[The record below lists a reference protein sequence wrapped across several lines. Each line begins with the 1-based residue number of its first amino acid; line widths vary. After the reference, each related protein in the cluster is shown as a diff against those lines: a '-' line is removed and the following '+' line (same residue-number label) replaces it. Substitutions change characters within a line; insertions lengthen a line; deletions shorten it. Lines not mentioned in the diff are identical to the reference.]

1 MITTTKDIMKKLA
14 SWLKE
19 QKITEVEAV
28 ISDFT
33 GIARGKIMPSNKFI
47 AEKGIRLPESV
58 LIQGVTGDYVDD
70 EIYDDLISAAEI
82 DMILKPDESAVHMV
96 PWALEPTALV
106 IHDCYDKQGNLISM
120 APRTV
125 LKNVLALYEAKGW
138 TPVVAPELEFYL
150 TKRTANPDHPLQ
162 PPIGRSGRPESGR
175 QSYSIDAANEYD
187 PLFEDV
193 YDWCEEQGLD
203 VDTLIHEEGAA
214 QMEINFRHGD
224 ALSLADQVFVFKRT
238 VREAALKHDIN
249 ATFMAKPIS
258 HEPGSSMHLHQSFL
272 DKDGNNIFSNKDGS
286 PTKMLYHYIGGL
298 QKYVCE
304 SMPLFAPNV
313 NSYRRFLSNTS
324 APVNLAWGID
334 NRTVSLRV
342 PESSGKNLRVE
353 NRLAG
358 ADANPYLAFAG
369 SLLCGYL
376 GMINEIEPSE
386 AIAGNA
392 YEDSK
397 DKRLPLNL
405 EEALALMEQSEILKE
420 TLGSLFVRSYV
431 EVKRAEYQN
440 FKEVISSW
448 EREYLQMTV

>member
-1 MITTTKDIMKKLA
+1 MKKLA

-19 QKITEVEAV
+19 QRITEVEAV

-33 GIARGKIMPSNKFI
+33 GIARGKIMPSSKFI

-70 EIYDDLISAAEI
+70 EIYYELMNAAEI

-106 IHDCYDKQGNLISM
+106 IHDCYDKQGNLINM
-120 APRTV
+120 APRAV
-125 LKNVLALYEAKGW
+125 LKNVLALYQAKGW
-138 TPVVAPELEFYL
+138 QPVVAPELEFYL

-162 PPIGRSGRPESGR
+162 PPVGRSGRPESGR

-224 ALSLADQVFVFKRT
+224 ALSLADQVFIFKRT

-258 HEPGSSMHLHQSFL
+258 GEPGSSMHLHQSIL
-272 DKDGNNIFSNKDGS
+272 DKKGKNIFSNGDGS
-286 PTKMLYHYIGGL
+286 PSKMIYHYIGGL

-304 SMPLFAPNV
+304 AMPLFAPNV
-313 NSYRRFLSNTS
+313 NSYRRFLRDTS

-334 NRTVSLRV
+334 NRTVSLRI
-342 PESSGKNLRVE
+342 PDSSAANRRVE

-358 ADANPYLAFAG
+358 ADANPYLAFAA

-376 GMINEIEPSE
+376 GMINEEKPTE
-386 AIAGNA
+386 AVTGNA
-392 YEDSK
+392 SDDSN

-405 EEALALMEQSEILKE
+405 EEALELMEQSDILKE
-420 TLGSLFVRSYV
+420 TLGRRFVRSYV
-431 EVKRAEYQN
+431 EVKRTEYQH
-440 FKEVISSW
+440 FKEIISSW

>member
-1 MITTTKDIMKKLA
+1 MKKLS

-19 QKITEVEAV
+19 HKITEVEAV
-28 ISDFT
+28 IADFT
-33 GIARGKIMPSNKFI
+33 GIARGKIMPSSKFI
-47 AEKGIRLPESV
+47 AEKGIRLPEDI

-70 EIYDDLISAAEI
+70 DLYPELMNAAEI
-82 DMILKPDESAVHMV
+82 DMVLRPDESAVHKV

-106 IHDCYDKQGNLISM
+106 IHDCYDKQGNLIDI

-125 LKNVLALYEAKGW
+125 LKNVLALYKAKGW

-150 TKRTANPDHPLQ
+150 TERTANPDYPLR
-162 PPIGRSGRPESGR
+162 PPVGRSGRAESGR
-175 QSYSIDAANEYD
+175 QSYSIDAVNEYD

-203 VDTLIHEEGAA
+203 VDTLTHEAGTA

-224 ALSLADQVFVFKRT
+224 ALSLADQIFIFKRT
-238 VREAALKHDIN
+238 VREAALKHNID

-258 HEPGSSMHLHQSFL
+258 GEPGSSMHLHQSIL
-272 DKDGNNIFSNKDGS
+272 DRQGRNIFADEGGK
-286 PTKMLYHYIGGL
+286 PTKMLYHYVGGL
-298 QKYVCE
+298 QKHVSE
-304 SMPLFAPNV
+304 AMPLFAPNV
-313 NSYRRFLSNTS
+313 NSYRRFLRDTS

-334 NRTVSLRV
+334 NRTVSLRI
-342 PESSGKNLRVE
+342 PGSSGTNLRVE

-358 ADANPYLAFAG
+358 ADANPYLAFAA

-376 GMINEIEPSE
+376 GMIGEIEPTPAVTGS
-386 AIAGNA
+386 AF
-392 YEDSK
+392 EDSN

-405 EEALALMEQSEILKE
+405 EEALALMEQSDILKE
-420 TLGSLFVRSYV
+420 TLGTMFVRSYV

-448 EREYLQMTV
+448 ERKYLQRTV

>member
-1 MITTTKDIMKKLA
+1 MKKLA

-19 QKITEVEAV
+19 QRITEVEAV

-33 GIARGKIMPSNKFI
+33 GIARGKIMPSSKFI

-70 EIYDDLISAAEI
+70 EIYYELMNAAEI

-120 APRTV
+120 APRAV
-125 LKNVLALYEAKGW
+125 LKNVLALYQAKGW
-138 TPVVAPELEFYL
+138 KPVVAPELEFYL

-162 PPIGRSGRPESGR
+162 PPVGRSGRPESGR

-224 ALSLADQVFVFKRT
+224 ALSLADQVFIFKRT

-258 HEPGSSMHLHQSFL
+258 GEPGSSMHLHQSIL
-272 DKDGNNIFSNKDGS
+272 DKKGNNIFSNEDGS
-286 PTKMLYHYIGGL
+286 PNKKIFHYIGGL
-298 QKYVCE
+298 QKYVSE
-304 SMPLFAPNV
+304 AMPLFAPNV
-313 NSYRRFLSNTS
+313 NSYRRFLRDTS

-334 NRTVSLRV
+334 NRTVSLRI
-342 PESSGKNLRVE
+342 PDSSAANRRVE

-358 ADANPYLAFAG
+358 ADANPYLAFAA

-376 GMINEIEPSE
+376 GMINEEKPTE
-386 AIAGNA
+386 AVTGNA
-392 YEDSK
+392 SDDSN

-405 EEALALMEQSEILKE
+405 EEALELMEQSDILKE
-420 TLGSLFVRSYV
+420 TLGRRFVRSYV
-431 EVKRAEYQN
+431 EVKRAEYQH
-440 FKEVISSW
+440 FKEIISSW

>member
-1 MITTTKDIMKKLA
+1 MKKLA
-14 SWLKE
+14 SWLKA
-19 QKITEVEAV
+19 QRITEVEAV

-33 GIARGKIMPSNKFI
+33 GIARGKIMPSSKFI
-47 AEKGIRLPESV
+47 AEKGIRLPESL

-70 EIYDDLISAAEI
+70 EIYYELMNAAEI

-120 APRTV
+120 APRAV

-138 TPVVAPELEFYL
+138 KPVVAPELEFYL

-162 PPIGRSGRPESGR
+162 PPVGRSGRPESGR

-193 YDWCEEQGLD
+193 YDWSEQQGLD

-224 ALSLADQVFVFKRT
+224 ALSLADQVFIFKRT
-238 VREAALKHDIN
+238 VREAALKHKIN

-258 HEPGSSMHLHQSFL
+258 GEPGSSMHLHQSIL
-272 DKDGNNIFSNKDGS
+272 DKQGNNIFSNEDGS
-286 PTKMLYHYIGGL
+286 PSKMIYHYIGGL
-298 QKYVCE
+298 QQYVSE
-304 SMPLFAPNV
+304 AMPLFAPNV
-313 NSYRRFLSNTS
+313 NSYRRFLRDTS

-334 NRTVSLRV
+334 NRTVSLRI
-342 PESSGKNLRVE
+342 PDSSPANRRVE

-358 ADANPYLAFAG
+358 ADANPYLAFAA

-376 GMINEIEPSE
+376 GMVNAAEPTQ
-386 AIAGNA
+386 AVTGNA
-392 YEDSK
+392 SDDSN

-405 EEALALMEQSEILKE
+405 EEALELMEQSEILKK
-420 TLGSLFVRSYV
+420 TLGRRFVRSYV
-431 EVKRAEYQN
+431 EVKRTEYQN
-440 FKEVISSW
+440 FKEIISSW

>member
-1 MITTTKDIMKKLA
+1 MKKLA
-14 SWLKE
+14 SWLKA
-19 QKITEVEAV
+19 QRITEVEAV

-33 GIARGKIMPSNKFI
+33 GIARGKIMPSSKFI
-47 AEKGIRLPESV
+47 AEKGIRLPESL

-70 EIYDDLISAAEI
+70 EIYYELMNAAEI

-120 APRTV
+120 APRAV

-138 TPVVAPELEFYL
+138 KPVVAPELEFYL

-162 PPIGRSGRPESGR
+162 PPVGRSGRPESGR

-193 YDWCEEQGLD
+193 YNWCEQQGLD

-224 ALSLADQVFVFKRT
+224 ALSLADQVFIFKRT
-238 VREAALKHDIN
+238 VREAALKHEIN

-258 HEPGSSMHLHQSFL
+258 GEPGSSMHLHQSIL
-272 DKDGNNIFSNKDGS
+272 DKHGNNIFSNEDGS
-286 PTKMLYHYIGGL
+286 PSKMIYHYIGGL
-298 QKYVCE
+298 QQYVSE
-304 SMPLFAPNV
+304 AMPLFAPNV
-313 NSYRRFLSNTS
+313 NSYRRFLRDTS

-334 NRTVSLRV
+334 NRTVSLRI
-342 PESSGKNLRVE
+342 PDSSPANRRVE

-358 ADANPYLAFAG
+358 ADANPYLAFAA

-376 GMINEIEPSE
+376 GMINAAEPTQ
-386 AIAGNA
+386 AVTGNA
-392 YEDSK
+392 SDDSN

-405 EEALALMEQSEILKE
+405 EEALELMEQSEILKK
-420 TLGSLFVRSYV
+420 TLGRRFVRSYV
-431 EVKRAEYQN
+431 EVKRTEYQN
-440 FKEVISSW
+440 FKGIISSW

>member
-1 MITTTKDIMKKLA
+1 MKKLA
-14 SWLKE
+14 SWLKA
-19 QKITEVEAV
+19 QRITEVEAV

-33 GIARGKIMPSNKFI
+33 GIARGKIMPSSKFI
-47 AEKGIRLPESV
+47 AEKGIRLPESL
-58 LIQGVTGDYVDD
+58 LIQGVTGDYVED
-70 EIYDDLISAAEI
+70 EIYYELMNAAEI

-120 APRTV
+120 APRAV

-138 TPVVAPELEFYL
+138 KPVVAPELEFYL

-162 PPIGRSGRPESGR
+162 PPVGRSGRPESGR

-193 YDWCEEQGLD
+193 YNWCEQQGLD

-224 ALSLADQVFVFKRT
+224 ALSLADQVFIFKRT
-238 VREAALKHDIN
+238 VREAALKHEIN

-258 HEPGSSMHLHQSFL
+258 GEPGSSMHLHQSIL
-272 DKDGNNIFSNKDGS
+272 DKQGNNIFSNEDDS
-286 PTKMLYHYIGGL
+286 PSKMIYHYIGGL
-298 QKYVCE
+298 QQYVSE
-304 SMPLFAPNV
+304 AMPLFAPNV
-313 NSYRRFLSNTS
+313 NSYRRFLRDTS

-334 NRTVSLRV
+334 NRTVSLRI
-342 PESSGKNLRVE
+342 PDSSPANRRVE

-358 ADANPYLAFAG
+358 ADANPYLAFAA

-376 GMINEIEPSE
+376 GMINAAEPTQ
-386 AIAGNA
+386 AVTGNA
-392 YEDSK
+392 SDDSN

-405 EEALALMEQSEILKE
+405 EEALELMEQSEILKK
-420 TLGSLFVRSYV
+420 TLGRRFVRSYV
-431 EVKRAEYQN
+431 EVKRTEYQN
-440 FKEVISSW
+440 FKGIISSW

>member
-1 MITTTKDIMKKLA
+1 MKKLA
-14 SWLKE
+14 SWLKA
-19 QKITEVEAV
+19 QRITEVEAV

-33 GIARGKIMPSNKFI
+33 GIARGKIMPSSKFI
-47 AEKGIRLPESV
+47 AEKGIRLPESL

-70 EIYDDLISAAEI
+70 EIYYELMNAAEI

-120 APRTV
+120 APRAV

-138 TPVVAPELEFYL
+138 KPVVAPELEFYL

-162 PPIGRSGRPESGR
+162 PPVGRSGRPESGR

-193 YDWCEEQGLD
+193 YDWCEQQGLD

-224 ALSLADQVFVFKRT
+224 ALSLADQVFIFKRT
-238 VREAALKHDIN
+238 VREAALKHEIN

-258 HEPGSSMHLHQSFL
+258 GEPGSSMHLHQSIL
-272 DKDGNNIFSNKDGS
+272 DKQGNNIFSNEDGS
-286 PTKMLYHYIGGL
+286 PSKMISHYIGGL
-298 QKYVCE
+298 QQYVSE
-304 SMPLFAPNV
+304 AMPLFAPNV
-313 NSYRRFLSNTS
+313 NSYRRFLRDTS

-334 NRTVSLRV
+334 NRTVSLRI
-342 PESSGKNLRVE
+342 PDSSPANRRVE

-358 ADANPYLAFAG
+358 ADANPYLAFAA

-376 GMINEIEPSE
+376 GMVNAAEPTQ
-386 AIAGNA
+386 AVTGNA
-392 YEDSK
+392 SDDSN

-405 EEALALMEQSEILKE
+405 EEALELMEQSEILKK
-420 TLGSLFVRSYV
+420 TLGRRFVRSYV
-431 EVKRAEYQN
+431 EVKRTEYQN
-440 FKEVISSW
+440 FKEIISSW

>member
-1 MITTTKDIMKKLA
+1 MKKLA
-14 SWLKE
+14 SWLKA
-19 QKITEVEAV
+19 QRITEVEAV

-33 GIARGKIMPSNKFI
+33 GIARGKIMPSSKFI
-47 AEKGIRLPESV
+47 AEKGIRLPESL

-70 EIYDDLISAAEI
+70 EIYYELMNAAEI

-120 APRTV
+120 APRAV

-138 TPVVAPELEFYL
+138 KPVVAPELEFYL

-162 PPIGRSGRPESGR
+162 PPVGRSGRPESGR

-193 YDWCEEQGLD
+193 YDWCEQQGLD

-224 ALSLADQVFVFKRT
+224 ALSLADQVFIFKRT
-238 VREAALKHDIN
+238 VREAALKHEIN

-258 HEPGSSMHLHQSFL
+258 GEPGSSMHLHQSIL
-272 DKDGNNIFSNKDGS
+272 DKHGNNIFSNEDGS
-286 PTKMLYHYIGGL
+286 PSKMIYHYIGGL
-298 QKYVCE
+298 QQYVSE
-304 SMPLFAPNV
+304 AMPLFAPNV
-313 NSYRRFLSNTS
+313 NSYRRFLRDTS

-334 NRTVSLRV
+334 NRTVSLRI
-342 PESSGKNLRVE
+342 PDSSPANRRVE

-358 ADANPYLAFAG
+358 ADANPYLAFAA

-376 GMINEIEPSE
+376 GMINAAEPTQ
-386 AIAGNA
+386 AVTGNA
-392 YEDSK
+392 SDDSN

-405 EEALALMEQSEILKE
+405 EEALELMEQSEILKK
-420 TLGSLFVRSYV
+420 TLGRRFVRSYV
-431 EVKRAEYQN
+431 EVKRTEYQN
-440 FKEVISSW
+440 FKGIISSW

>member
-1 MITTTKDIMKKLA
+1 MKKLA

-19 QKITEVEAV
+19 QRITEVEAV

-33 GIARGKIMPSNKFI
+33 GIARGKIMPSSKFI

-70 EIYDDLISAAEI
+70 EIYYELMSAAEI

-120 APRTV
+120 APRAV

-162 PPIGRSGRPESGR
+162 PPVGRSGRPESGR

-203 VDTLIHEEGAA
+203 IDTLIHEEGAA

-258 HEPGSSMHLHQSFL
+258 GEPGSSMHLHQSIL
-272 DKDGNNIFSNKDGS
+272 DKKGNNIFSNEDGS
-286 PTKMLYHYIGGL
+286 PNKMIYHYIGGL
-298 QKYVCE
+298 QKYVSE
-304 SMPLFAPNV
+304 AMPLFAPNV
-313 NSYRRFLSNTS
+313 NSYRRFLRDTS

-334 NRTVSLRV
+334 NRTVSLRI
-342 PESSGKNLRVE
+342 PDSSAAARRVE

-358 ADANPYLAFAG
+358 ADANPYLAFAA

-376 GMINEIEPSE
+376 GMINEIEPTE
-386 AIAGNA
+386 AVTGNA
-392 YEDSK
+392 SEDSN

-405 EEALALMEQSEILKE
+405 EEALELMEQSEILKE
-420 TLGSLFVRSYV
+420 TLGTQFVRSYV

-440 FKEVISSW
+440 FKDIISSW

>member
-1 MITTTKDIMKKLA
+1 MKKLA
-14 SWLKE
+14 SWLKA
-19 QKITEVEAV
+19 QRVTEVEAV

-33 GIARGKIMPSNKFI
+33 GIARGKIMPSSKFI
-47 AEKGIRLPESV
+47 AEKGIRLPESL

-70 EIYDDLISAAEI
+70 EIYYELMNAAEI
-82 DMILKPDESAVHMV
+82 DMILKPDESAVHKV

-120 APRTV
+120 APRAV

-138 TPVVAPELEFYL
+138 KPVVAPELEFYL

-162 PPIGRSGRPESGR
+162 PPVGRSGRPESGR

-193 YDWCEEQGLD
+193 YDWCEQQGLD

-224 ALSLADQVFVFKRT
+224 ALSLADQVFIFKRT
-238 VREAALKHDIN
+238 VREAALKHEIN

-258 HEPGSSMHLHQSFL
+258 GEPGSSMHLHQSIL
-272 DKDGNNIFSNKDGS
+272 DQQGNNIFSNEDGS
-286 PTKMLYHYIGGL
+286 PSKMIYHYIGGL
-298 QKYVCE
+298 QQYVSE
-304 SMPLFAPNV
+304 AMPLFAPNV
-313 NSYRRFLSNTS
+313 NSYRRFLRDTS

-334 NRTVSLRV
+334 NRTVSLRI
-342 PESSGKNLRVE
+342 PDSSPANRRVE

-358 ADANPYLAFAG
+358 ADANPYLAFAA

-376 GMINEIEPSE
+376 GMVNAAEPTQ
-386 AIAGNA
+386 AVTGNA
-392 YEDSK
+392 SDDSN

-405 EEALALMEQSEILKE
+405 EEALELMEQSEILKK
-420 TLGSLFVRSYV
+420 TLGRRFVRSYV
-431 EVKRAEYQN
+431 EVKRTEYQN
-440 FKEVISSW
+440 FKEIISSW

>member
-1 MITTTKDIMKKLA
+1 MKKLA

-19 QKITEVEAV
+19 RKITEVEAV

-70 EIYDDLISAAEI
+70 EIYNELMSPAEI

-106 IHDCYDKQGNLISM
+106 IHDCYDKQGNLISI

-125 LKNVLALYEAKGW
+125 LKNVLALYEARGW

-150 TKRTANPDHPLQ
+150 TRRTANPDHPLQ
-162 PPIGRSGRPESGR
+162 PPVGRSGRPESGR

-203 VDTLIHEEGAA
+203 IDTLIHEEGAA
-214 QMEINFRHGD
+214 QMEINFRHGG

-258 HEPGSSMHLHQSFL
+258 GEPGSSMHLHQNVL
-272 DKDGNNIFSNKDGS
+272 DNKGKNIFSNEDGTAS
-286 PTKMLYHYIGGL
+286 KMIYHYIGGL
-298 QKYVCE
+298 QQYVSE
-304 SMPLFAPNV
+304 AMPLFAPNV
-313 NSYRRFLSNTS
+313 NSYRRFLRDTS

-334 NRTVSLRV
+334 NRTVSLRI
-342 PESSGKNLRVE
+342 PDSSAAGRRVE

-358 ADANPYLAFAG
+358 ADANPYLAFAA

-376 GMINEIEPSE
+376 GMINEAEPT
-386 AIAGNA
+386 AAVAGNA
-392 YEDSK
+392 SEDSN

-405 EEALALMEQSEILKE
+405 EEALELMEQSVILKE
-420 TLGSLFVRSYV
+420 TLGTQFVRSYV

-440 FKEVISSW
+440 FKEIISSW

>member
-1 MITTTKDIMKKLA
+1 MKKLA
-14 SWLKE
+14 SWLKA
-19 QKITEVEAV
+19 QRITEVEAV

-33 GIARGKIMPSNKFI
+33 GIARGKIMPSSKFI

-70 EIYDDLISAAEI
+70 EIYYELMNAAEI

-120 APRTV
+120 APRAV
-125 LKNVLALYEAKGW
+125 LKNVLALYQARGW
-138 TPVVAPELEFYL
+138 QPVVAPELEFYL

-162 PPIGRSGRPESGR
+162 PPVGRSGRPESGR

-258 HEPGSSMHLHQSFL
+258 GEPGSSMHLHQSIL
-272 DKDGNNIFSNKDGS
+272 DKKGNNIFSNDDGS
-286 PTKMLYHYIGGL
+286 PSKMIYHYIGGL
-298 QKYVCE
+298 QQYVSE
-304 SMPLFAPNV
+304 AMPLFAPNV
-313 NSYRRFLSNTS
+313 NSYRRFLRDTS

-334 NRTVSLRV
+334 NRTVSLRI
-342 PESSGKNLRVE
+342 PDSSAANRRVE

-358 ADANPYLAFAG
+358 ADANPYLAFAA

-376 GMINEIEPSE
+376 GMINKTEPTAAVS
-386 AIAGNA
+386 GNA
-392 YEDSK
+392 SDDSN

-405 EEALALMEQSEILKE
+405 EEALELMEQSNILKE
-420 TLGSLFVRSYV
+420 TLGTQFVRSYV
-431 EVKRAEYQN
+431 EVKRAEYQH
-440 FKEVISSW
+440 FKAIVSSW

>member
-1 MITTTKDIMKKLA
+1 MKKLS

-28 ISDFT
+28 FADFT
-33 GIARGKIMPSNKFI
+33 GIARGKIMPSSKFI
-47 AEKGIRLPESV
+47 AEKGIRLPEDI

-70 EIYDDLISAAEI
+70 DIYPELMNAAEI
-82 DMILKPDESAVHMV
+82 DMVLRPDESAVYKV

-106 IHDCYDKQGNLISM
+106 IHDCYDKQGNLIDI

-125 LKNVLALYEAKGW
+125 LKNVLALYQARGW

-150 TKRTANPDHPLQ
+150 TQRTTNPDYPLC
-162 PPIGRSGRPESGR
+162 PPIGRSGRAESGR
-175 QSYSIDAANEYD
+175 QSYSIDAVNEYD

-193 YDWCEEQGLD
+193 YDWCEEQELD
-203 VDTLIHEEGAA
+203 VDTLIHEAGTA

-238 VREAALKHDIN
+238 VREAALKHDID

-258 HEPGSSMHLHQSFL
+258 GEPGSSMHLHQSIL
-272 DKDGNNIFSNKDGS
+272 DRRGRNIFADQDGK
-286 PTKMLYHYIGGL
+286 PAKMLDYFIGGL
-298 QKYVCE
+298 QKYVSE
-304 SMPLFAPNV
+304 AMPLFAPNV
-313 NSYRRFLSNTS
+313 NSYRRFLRDTS

-334 NRTVSLRV
+334 NRTVSLRI
-342 PESSGKNLRVE
+342 PNSSAINRRIE

-358 ADANPYLAFAG
+358 ADANPYLAFAA

-376 GMINEIEPSE
+376 GMVGEIEPTA
-386 AIAGNA
+386 AITGNA
-392 YEDSK
+392 SDNSN

-405 EEALALMEQSEILKE
+405 EEALALMEQSDTLKE
-420 TLGSLFVRSYV
+420 TLGIKFVRSYV

-440 FKEVISSW
+440 FKEIISSW
-448 EREYLQMTV
+448 ERKYLQRTV

>member
-1 MITTTKDIMKKLA
+1 MKKLA

-33 GIARGKIMPSNKFI
+33 GIARGKIMPSNKFL
-47 AEKGIRLPESV
+47 AEKGIRLPESI

-70 EIYDDLISAAEI
+70 EIYDDLMDPAEV
-82 DMILKPDESAVHMV
+82 DMILKPDESAVHKI

-106 IHDCYDKQGNLISM
+106 IHDCYDKQGNLINT
-120 APRTV
+120 APRAV
-125 LKNVLALYEAKGW
+125 LKNVLALYQAKGW

-150 TKRTANPDHPLQ
+150 TQRSANPDHPLQ
-162 PPIGRSGRPESGR
+162 PPVGRSGRPESGR

-203 VDTLIHEEGAA
+203 IDTLIHEEGAA

-224 ALSLADQVFVFKRT
+224 ALSLADQVFLFKRT
-238 VREAALKHDIN
+238 VREAALKHGIN
-249 ATFMAKPIS
+249 ATFMAKPVS
-258 HEPGSSMHLHQSFL
+258 HEPGSSMHLHQSIL
-272 DKDGNNIFSNKDGS
+272 DKDGNNIFSNEDGS
-286 PTKMLYHYIGGL
+286 PSKLIDHYIGGL
-298 QKYVCE
+298 QTFVSE
-304 SMPLFAPNV
+304 SMALFAPNV
-313 NSYRRFLSNTS
+313 NSYRRFLSNAS

-342 PESSGKNLRVE
+342 PESTADSRRVE

-358 ADANPYLAFAG
+358 ADANPYLSFAA

-376 GMINEIEPSE
+376 GMINEIEPTE
-386 AIAGNA
+386 PETGNA
-392 YEDSK
+392 AEDSN

-405 EEALALMEQSEILKE
+405 EEALELMENSEILKE
-420 TLGSLFVRSYV
+420 TLGEHFVRCYV

-440 FKEVISSW
+440 FKEIISSW
-448 EREYLQMTV
+448 ERQYLQMTV

>member
-1 MITTTKDIMKKLA
+1 MKKLA

-19 QKITEVEAV
+19 QRITEVEAV

-33 GIARGKIMPSNKFI
+33 GIARGKIMPSSKFI

-70 EIYDDLISAAEI
+70 EIYYELMSAAEI

-120 APRTV
+120 APRAV

-162 PPIGRSGRPESGR
+162 PPVGRSGRPESGR

-203 VDTLIHEEGAA
+203 IDTLIHEEGAA

-258 HEPGSSMHLHQSFL
+258 GEPGSSMHLHQSIL
-272 DKDGNNIFSNKDGS
+272 DNKGNNIFSNEDGS
-286 PTKMLYHYIGGL
+286 PSKMIYHYIGGL
-298 QKYVCE
+298 QKYVSE
-304 SMPLFAPNV
+304 AMPLFAPNV
-313 NSYRRFLSNTS
+313 NSYRRFLRDTS

-334 NRTVSLRV
+334 NRTVSLRI
-342 PESSGKNLRVE
+342 PDSSAAARRVE

-358 ADANPYLAFAG
+358 ADANPYLAFAA

-376 GMINEIEPSE
+376 GMINETEPTE
-386 AIAGNA
+386 AVTGNA
-392 YEDSK
+392 SDDSN

-405 EEALALMEQSEILKE
+405 EEALELMEQSEILKE
-420 TLGSLFVRSYV
+420 TLGTQFVRSYV

-440 FKEVISSW
+440 FKEIISSW

>member
-1 MITTTKDIMKKLA
+1 MKKVT
-14 SWLKE
+14 SWLKDN
-19 QKITEVEAV
+19 KITEVEAV
-28 ISDFT
+28 IADFT
-33 GIARGKIMPSNKFI
+33 GIARGKIMPSSKFI
-47 AEKGIRLPESV
+47 AEKGIRLPESI
-58 LIQGVTGDYVDD
+58 LIQGVTGDYVAD
-70 EIYDDLISAAEI
+70 EIFDDLVSPAEI
-82 DMILKPDESAVHMV
+82 DMILKPDENAIHMV

-106 IHDCYDKQGNLISM
+106 IHDCYDKQGDLVST

-125 LKNVLALYEAKGW
+125 LKKVLKLYEDKGW

-193 YDWCEEQGLD
+193 YDWCEAQGLD

-238 VREAALKHDIN
+238 VREAALKHDIG

-258 HEPGSSMHLHQSFL
+258 NEPGSSMHLHQSFL
-272 DKDGNNIFSNKDGS
+272 DKNGQNLFSNPDGTTS
-286 PTKMLYHYIGGL
+286 KKLYHYIGGL
-298 QKYVCE
+298 QRYVSE
-304 SMPLFAPNV
+304 AMALFAPNV

-324 APVNLAWGID
+324 APVNLAWGLD

-342 PESSGKNLRVE
+342 PDSSASDRRVE

-376 GMINEIEPSE
+376 GMVNNIEPSQPV
-386 AIAGNA
+386 IGNA
-392 YEDSK
+392 AEEGSDR
-397 DKRLPLNL
+397 RLPLNL
-405 EEALALMEQSEILKE
+405 EEALELMESSEVLKEILE
-420 TLGSLFVRSYV
+420 PLFVKSYV

-440 FKEVISSW
+440 FKGVISSW

>member
-1 MITTTKDIMKKLA
+1 MKKLA

-70 EIYDDLISAAEI
+70 EIYNELMSPAEI

-120 APRTV
+120 APRAV
-125 LKNVLALYEAKGW
+125 LKNVLALYEARGW

-162 PPIGRSGRPESGR
+162 PPVGRSGRPESGR

-258 HEPGSSMHLHQSFL
+258 GEPGSSMHLHQSIL
-272 DKDGNNIFSNKDGS
+272 DNKGNNIFSNEDGS
-286 PTKMLYHYIGGL
+286 PSKMIYHYIGGL
-298 QKYVCE
+298 QKYVSE
-304 SMPLFAPNV
+304 AMPLFAPNV
-313 NSYRRFLSNTS
+313 NSYRRFLRDTS

-334 NRTVSLRV
+334 NRTVSLRI
-342 PESSGKNLRVE
+342 PDSSAAGRRVE

-358 ADANPYLAFAG
+358 ADANPYLAFAA

-376 GMINEIEPSE
+376 GMINEAEPTE
-386 AIAGNA
+386 AVTGNA
-392 YEDSK
+392 SDDSN

-405 EEALALMEQSEILKE
+405 EEALELMEQSEILKE
-420 TLGSLFVRSYV
+420 TLGTQFVRSYV

-440 FKEVISSW
+440 FKEIISSW

>member
-1 MITTTKDIMKKLA
+1 MKKLT
-14 SWLKE
+14 SWLNE

-28 ISDFT
+28 ISDFN

-47 AEKGIRLPESV
+47 AEKGIRLPESI
-58 LIQGVTGDYVDD
+58 LIQGVTGDYVDN
-70 EIYDDLISAAEI
+70 EIYDDLVDPAEI
-82 DMILKPDESAVHMV
+82 DMILKPDESAIHKV

-106 IHDCYDKQGNLISM
+106 IHDCYDKQGNLISI

-125 LKNVLALYEAKGW
+125 LKNVLALYDAKGW
-138 TPVVAPELEFYL
+138 APVVAPELEFYL
-150 TKRTANPDHPLQ
+150 TQHSANPDHSLQ
-162 PPIGRSGRPESGR
+162 PPVGRSGRPESGR
-175 QSYSIDAANEYD
+175 QSYSIDAVNEYD

-203 VDTLIHEEGAA
+203 IDTLIHEEGAA

-224 ALSLADQVFVFKRT
+224 ALALADQVFIFKRT
-238 VREAALKHDIN
+238 VREAALKHGIN

-258 HEPGSSMHLHQSFL
+258 HQPGSSMHLHQSIL
-272 DKDGNNIFSNKDGS
+272 DTDGNNIFSNNDGS
-286 PTKMLYHYIGGL
+286 PSQMVNHYIGGL
-298 QKYVCE
+298 QKYVSE

-313 NSYRRFLSNTS
+313 NSYRRFLSNAS

-342 PESSGKNLRVE
+342 PESSADNRRVE

-358 ADANPYLAFAG
+358 ADANPYLAFAA

-376 GMINEIEPSE
+376 GMINEIEPTE
-386 AIAGNA
+386 PETGNA
-392 YEDSK
+392 AENSN

-405 EEALALMEQSEILKE
+405 EEALELMESSNILKE
-420 TLGSLFVRSYV
+420 TLSTHFVRCYV
-431 EVKRAEYQN
+431 EVKKAENQH
-440 FKEVISSW
+440 FKEIVSSW

>member
-1 MITTTKDIMKKLA
+1 MNNTMKKLT
-14 SWLKE
+14 SWLNE

-28 ISDFT
+28 ISDFN

-47 AEKGIRLPESV
+47 AEKGIRLPESI
-58 LIQGVTGDYVDD
+58 LIQGVTGDYVDN
-70 EIYDDLISAAEI
+70 EIYDDLVDPAEI
-82 DMILKPDESAVHMV
+82 DMILKPDESAIHKV

-106 IHDCYDKQGNLISM
+106 IHDCYDKQGNLISI

-125 LKNVLALYEAKGW
+125 LKNVLALYDAKGW
-138 TPVVAPELEFYL
+138 APVVAPELEFYL
-150 TKRTANPDHPLQ
+150 TQHSANPDHSLQ
-162 PPIGRSGRPESGR
+162 PPVGRSGRPESGR
-175 QSYSIDAANEYD
+175 QSYSIDAVNEYD

-203 VDTLIHEEGAA
+203 IDTLIHEEGAA

-224 ALSLADQVFVFKRT
+224 ALALADQVFIFKRT
-238 VREAALKHDIN
+238 VREAALKHGIN

-258 HEPGSSMHLHQSFL
+258 HQPGSSMHLHQSIL
-272 DKDGNNIFSNKDGS
+272 DTDGNNIFSNNDGS
-286 PTKMLYHYIGGL
+286 PSQMVNHYIGGL
-298 QKYVCE
+298 QKYVSE

-313 NSYRRFLSNTS
+313 NSYRRFLSNAS

-342 PESSGKNLRVE
+342 PESSADNRRVE

-358 ADANPYLAFAG
+358 ADANPYLAFAA

-376 GMINEIEPSE
+376 GMINEIEPTE
-386 AIAGNA
+386 PETGNA
-392 YEDSK
+392 AENSN

-405 EEALALMEQSEILKE
+405 EEALELMESSNILKE
-420 TLGSLFVRSYV
+420 TLSTHFVRCYV
-431 EVKRAEYQN
+431 EVKKAENQH
-440 FKEVISSW
+440 FKEIVSSW

>member
-1 MITTTKDIMKKLA
+1 MKKLA

-33 GIARGKIMPSNKFI
+33 GIARGKIMPSNKFL
-47 AEKGIRLPESV
+47 AEKGIRLPESI

-70 EIYDDLISAAEI
+70 EIYDDLMDPAEV
-82 DMILKPDESAVHMV
+82 DMILKPDESAVHKI

-106 IHDCYDKQGNLISM
+106 IHDCYDKQGNLINT
-120 APRTV
+120 APRAV
-125 LKNVLALYEAKGW
+125 LKNVLALYQAKGW

-150 TKRTANPDHPLQ
+150 TQRSANPDHPLQ
-162 PPIGRSGRPESGR
+162 PPVGRSGRPESGR

-203 VDTLIHEEGAA
+203 IDTLIHEEGAA

-224 ALSLADQVFVFKRT
+224 ALSLADQVFLFKRT
-238 VREAALKHDIN
+238 VREAALKHGIN
-249 ATFMAKPIS
+249 ATFMAKPVS
-258 HEPGSSMHLHQSFL
+258 HEPGSSMHLHQSIL
-272 DKDGNNIFSNKDGS
+272 DKEGNNIFSNEDGS
-286 PTKMLYHYIGGL
+286 PSKLIDHYIGGL
-298 QKYVCE
+298 QKYVSE
-304 SMPLFAPNV
+304 SMALFAPNV
-313 NSYRRFLSNTS
+313 NSYRRFLSNAS

-342 PESSGKNLRVE
+342 PESTADSRRVE

-358 ADANPYLAFAG
+358 ADANPYLSFAA

-376 GMINEIEPSE
+376 GMINEIEPTE
-386 AIAGNA
+386 PETGNA
-392 YEDSK
+392 AEDSN

-405 EEALALMEQSEILKE
+405 EEALELMENSEILKE
-420 TLGSLFVRSYV
+420 TLGEHFVRCYV

-440 FKEVISSW
+440 FKEIISSW
-448 EREYLQMTV
+448 ERQYLQMTV